1 MSDYKAKTVLEILFK
16 AHGGMP
22 DDGGTPD
29 LLMERIVS
37 LAYQKALADLAYE
50 FDSHDFFRER
60 DMVASFART
69 SVWTVDPATEALSV
83 DVVDVETA
91 P

>member
-1 MSDYKAKTVLEILFK
+1 MIDYKAKTVLEILFI
-16 AHGGMP
+16 ALCGMP
-22 DDGGTPD
+22 EDGGTPD

-37 LAYQKALADLAYE
+37 LAYQKALADMAHE

-60 DMVASFART
+60 DMVTSFARS
-69 SVWTVDPATEALSV
+69 SVWTVDPTTEALSV
-83 DVVDVETA
+83 EVVGVETA